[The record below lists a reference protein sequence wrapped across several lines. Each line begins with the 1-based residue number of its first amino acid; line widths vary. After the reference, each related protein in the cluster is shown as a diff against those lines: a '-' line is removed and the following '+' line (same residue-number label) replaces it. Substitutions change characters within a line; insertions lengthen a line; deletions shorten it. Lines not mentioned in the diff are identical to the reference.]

1 MRLPRVVLDEET
13 DNCPPARCAAWPAQ
27 PPCRCDQAGLERRLA
42 CCQDVR
48 GVRRVSGPRAEFSHT
63 EVVDETS
70 SPSDAAFGSEEH
82 RRYLLDVEIAMID
95 SLALQPALGWWEVA
109 MID

>member
-1 MRLPRVVLDEET
+1 M
-13 DNCPPARCAAWPAQ
+13 
-27 PPCRCDQAGLERRLA
+27 A

-48 GVRRVSGPRAEFSHT
+48 GVRRVSGPRAEFSHA

-70 SPSDAAFGSEEH
+70 SPSDAAFGSQ
-82 RRYLLDVEIAMID
+82 YLLNVEIAMID

>member
-1 MRLPRVVLDEET
+1 M
-13 DNCPPARCAAWPAQ
+13 
-27 PPCRCDQAGLERRLA
+27 A

>member
-1 MRLPRVVLDEET
+1 
-13 DNCPPARCAAWPAQ
+13 
-27 PPCRCDQAGLERRLA
+27 
-42 CCQDVR
+42 
-48 GVRRVSGPRAEFSHT
+48 
-63 EVVDETS
+63 VVDETS
-70 SPSDAAFGSEEH
+70 SPSDAAFGSEEY